1 MIVDKNCT
9 EMNIPGT
16 MMKNGKPL
24 TLALVGEDGKS
35 IFDFLTK
42 EAKAKSSALI
52 FDITE
57 ARLRNEW
64 RKACGALGHGVF
76 KKKCSYRGLS
86 VHDFRRSAARNFTAN
101 GVDET
106 TAMSITGHATSSM
119 FKRYNIVNTANQN
132 RALGKVLIKREDAA

>member
-1 MIVDKNCT
+1 MRTNAARGLAWEMIVDKNCT

-24 TLALVGEDGKS
+24 TLALVGQDGKP

-64 RKACGALGHGVF
+64 RKACDA
-76 KKKCSYRGLS
+76 K
-86 VHDFRRSAARNFTAN
+86 RSAHIA
-101 GVDET
+101 G
-106 TAMSITGHATSSM
+106 
-119 FKRYNIVNTANQN
+119 
-132 RALGKVLIKREDAA
+132 